1 MIMYISIVNRV
12 QVEITWE
19 EVWTGCDHP
28 PFQGGPGA
36 SDGRLGHVGFVPE
49 DDAAEEM
56 GAEPTLTCDALLGE
70 RLRVR
75 SGSVGF
81 SLGTMESLGQN
92 MPAELL
98 FLPPSCAGDPCPG
111 SSVIRTHSHD
121 LASLPMQLTMPAL
134 PGGTKEQDTEEPKA
148 SAAPRGSGSHF
159 QCDVSALGGRC
170 CRPRFPPG
178 TQWGPGALQEPA
190 QGHQWQLSLA
200 PGPERIK
207 LGRQKRKGGWP
218 KGKKRKPPKDLSVP
232 RAPTTGYVIFLNE
245 QRSQLRA
252 KYPDLPFTEITK
264 ILAAQWA
271 QLSQERK
278 QRYIYEA
285 DEDKQRY
292 IRELQAYQ
300 SSEAYRAFL
309 RRRAAHRA
317 LCGPGAPGG
326 ELGRE
331 DLDFSA
337 IDGTEDGDLHC
348 RTCHQCF
355 SSRHNKREHLLG
367 RQHLHNLTG
376 EFKKDSAEYLRHLEP
391 PEEEEGRNL
400 HKPESEEEA
409 EGPSVIEL
417 GALAPGESF
426 ASLDLCFWQEFIWKL
441 LKMKEFELGE
451 LRSTLE
457 RAQVEQEALQRQL
470 AEFQGGASQQQRLEV
485 ELASLRTCGLVLE
498 KELENLNMLLL
509 LSCFGLQMAD
519 TDVGPAFLAGA
530 HLVTLSQSLRP
541 PFTELLCTTLDT
553 GGSSG
558 QATNLTRRTS
568 SKP

>member
-1 MIMYISIVNRV
+1 MQR
-12 QVEITWE
+12 
-19 EVWTGCDHP
+19 D
-28 PFQGGPGA
+28 GGQ
-36 SDGRLGHVGFVPE
+36 
-49 DDAAEEM
+49 AA
-56 GAEPTLTCDALLGE
+56 
-70 RLRVR
+70 V
-75 SGSVGF
+75 
-81 SLGTMESLGQN
+81 
-92 MPAELL
+92 PAELL

-121 LASLPMQLTMPAL
+121 LASLPMQLTMPAQ
-134 PGGTKEQDTEEPKA
+134 PGGTKEQDTEEPK
-148 SAAPRGSGSHF
+148 
-159 QCDVSALGGRC
+159 
-170 CRPRFPPG
+170 
-178 TQWGPGALQEPA
+178 
-190 QGHQWQLSLA
+190 
-200 PGPERIK
+200 
-207 LGRQKRKGGWP
+207 KRKGGWP

-470 AEFQGGASQQQRLEV
+470 AEFQSQQQRLEV

-519 TDVGPAFLAGA
+519 TAPGLCDVEEAAFRM
-530 HLVTLSQSLRP
+530 HLP
-541 PFTELLCTTLDT
+541 M
-553 GGSSG
+553 
-558 QATNLTRRTS
+558 S
-568 SKP
+568 SKQPGPSCFSAPTTASCTPPDPPALRFMHLRAPPAHMPQTESCDLTQLEGMAPG